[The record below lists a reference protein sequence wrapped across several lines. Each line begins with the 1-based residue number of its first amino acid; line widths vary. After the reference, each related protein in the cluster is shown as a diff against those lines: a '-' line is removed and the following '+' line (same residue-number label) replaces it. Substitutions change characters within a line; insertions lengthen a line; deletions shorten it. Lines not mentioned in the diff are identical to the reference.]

1 VGGRLGLGAAAT
13 TPAGRAQAAAAYAA
27 SGDVGDFHDTNQDFS
42 PSLSDVYSWG
52 TSGTLTW
59 TLSDNLEAKSISA
72 YRVADRM
79 TFYDLDG
86 SPFPILHTNG
96 YTHQEVFSQELQLA
110 GDAVDGRLNW
120 IIGGYYSR
128 EFGFDGTQSIS
139 LNSFATRSFN
149 EGHVTN
155 KSIAGFGQAT
165 FNITDQ
171 FGITAGLRYTEEEKR
186 LVSANRRLDG
196 LCNLPVDLRLPGQ
209 CLVIRDD
216 TWDALNYSFSLDYK
230 PVDGV
235 LLYAKTSTGFRS
247 GGHNL
252 RGGIDPITFETFD
265 PEHVTDYEIGLKGD
279 WLDGRLRTNL
289 AAYYTKYKD
298 IQRAVLVPST
308 LNPSS
313 TVVRNAARA
322 TIYGG
327 EAEVTFI
334 PVDNLTLRATAGLTE
349 PEYEE
354 YRDGLGVDLSD
365 QPFTYIPDRTYSLS
379 AAYVMPMES
388 GDLRFQVDWA
398 WRGRVYYDDDSLFNG
413 TNGLPDLRGQDAFGL
428 LNARVSKRYESLG
441 LDIAL
446 YGKNI
451 LDEEYI
457 AGNLDTSTTALGFN
471 SAVPGEPAIWGLEIT
486 KRFP

>member
-1 VGGRLGLGAAAT
+1 
-13 TPAGRAQAAAAYAA
+13 
-27 SGDVGDFHDTNQDFS
+27 
-42 PSLSDVYSWG
+42 
-52 TSGTLTW
+52 
-59 TLSDNLEAKSISA
+59 
-72 YRVADRM
+72 
-79 TFYDLDG
+79 
-86 SPFPILHTNG
+86 
-96 YTHQEVFSQELQLA
+96 VFSQELQLA

-289 AAYYTKYKD
+289 AAYYTLD
-298 IQRAVLVPST
+298 PQSQFDGGSQR
-308 LNPSS
+308 
-313 TVVRNAARA
+313 RA
-322 TIYGG
+322 
-327 EAEVTFI
+327 
-334 PVDNLTLRATAGLTE
+334 
-349 PEYEE
+349 
-354 YRDGLGVDLSD
+354 
-365 QPFTYIPDRTYSLS
+365 
-379 AAYVMPMES
+379 
-388 GDLRFQVDWA
+388 GD
-398 WRGRVYYDDDSLFNG
+398 
-413 TNGLPDLRGQDAFGL
+413 DLRGRSGSDVHPGRQPDPEGDGRPHRAGVRGVQGR
-428 LNARVSKRYESLG
+428 ARRGPERSALHLHPRSNLQPLG
-441 LDIAL
+441 RLRHADGIRRP
-446 YGKNI
+446 
-451 LDEEYI
+451 
-457 AGNLDTSTTALGFN
+457 
-471 SAVPGEPAIWGLEIT
+471 AVPGRLGLA
-486 KRFP
+486 RAGVL